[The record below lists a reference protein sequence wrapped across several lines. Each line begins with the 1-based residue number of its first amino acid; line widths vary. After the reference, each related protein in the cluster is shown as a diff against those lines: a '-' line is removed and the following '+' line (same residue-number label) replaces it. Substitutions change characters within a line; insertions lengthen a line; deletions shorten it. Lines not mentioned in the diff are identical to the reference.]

1 VDSPGFVDEQPEDL
15 PRLVGWQPST
25 ANRAFLSQ
33 QVTQETRSR
42 VALPWTTSNLRSGEV
57 LREFRRTLPV
67 LGDLEKQTSDATEKS

>member
-1 VDSPGFVDEQPEDL
+1 MDSPGFVDEQPEDL

-42 VALPWTTSNLRSGEV
+42 VALALDDFKFAVGRSAPGV
-57 LREFRRTLPV
+57 SPHST
-67 LGDLEKQTSDATEKS
+67 GILEI